1 MNCLLQSFYCPQ
13 IFQIPHIR
21 RRIKPAV
28 HADAECIFQF
38 TAHSKH
44 MPFPLGLYIIKDAE
58 VLSLREAYEQ
68 KKIALDDVARVVPM
82 LLH

>member
-1 MNCLLQSFYCPQ
+1 
-13 IFQIPHIR
+13 
-21 RRIKPAV
+21 
-28 HADAECIFQF
+28 
-38 TAHSKH
+38 
-44 MPFPLGLYIIKDAE
+44 MPFPLGLYIIKDDE

>member
-1 MNCLLQSFYCPQ
+1 MSQDFLDPEL
-13 IFQIPHIR
+13 I
-21 RRIKPAV
+21 
-28 HADAECIFQF
+28 ADFIIESKEHLETIGEF
-38 TAHSKH
+38 TFHSTSTH
-44 MPFPLGLYIIKDAE
+44 MPFPLGLYIIKDDE